1 MGVLDNTTITVD
13 AILTKKG
20 RELLAKGES
29 QFKITK
35 FALADDEIDYGLYD
49 VTHPNGSNFY
59 GTAIENMNL
68 LEAVPNEQLSV
79 KYFLTSDTTETGTNV
94 VVRINGD
101 TSITAGSQAIYNG
114 VTDNDNETTYNWE
127 LDSTEYAY
135 IGFQQMAEEGGGLGN
150 LSDNASNSPSVTIIA
165 RPEAALNGQD
175 RQVTLKAIGTQTG
188 EPAVKVITIT
198 QN

>member
-35 FALADDEIDYGLYD
+35 FALSDDEIDYGLYD

-68 LEAVPNEQLSV
+68 LEAVPNEEVAV
-79 KYFLTSDTTETGTNV
+79 KYFLTTGTTEEGTNV
-94 VVRINGD
+94 TVKINGAE
-101 TSITAGSQAIYNG
+101 SIPASSQAVYNG
-114 VTDNDNETTYNWE
+114 VTTNDNETTYHWE
-127 LDSTEYAY
+127 LSSTEYAY
-135 IGFQQMAEEGGGLGN
+135 ILSGAELQ
-150 LSDNASNSPSVTIIA
+150 DNDADSATNSPSVTIVC
-165 RPEAALNGQD
+165 RPEASLNSQN
-175 RQVTLKAIGTQTG
+175 RQVTLTARGTQTG
-188 EPAVKVITIT
+188 EPATKVINLTL
-198 QN
+198 N

>member
-35 FALADDEIDYGLYD
+35 FALADDEVDYGLYD
-49 VTHPNGSNFY
+49 VTHPNGTNFY

-68 LEAVPNEQLSV
+68 LEAVPNEEVSV
-79 KYFLTSDTTETGTNV
+79 KYFLTTGTTETGTNV
-94 VVRINGD
+94 AVKINGD
-101 TSITAGSQAIYNG
+101 TSISAGSQAIYNG
-114 VTDNDNETTYNWE
+114 VTENDNETTYNWE
-127 LDSTEYAY
+127 LSSTEYAY
-135 IGFQQMAEEGGGLGN
+135 IAFQQN
-150 LSDNASNSPSVTIIA
+150 LDDGSDSATNSPSVTIVA
-165 RPEAALNGQD
+165 RPEAALNSQD
-175 RQVTLKAIGTQTG
+175 RQVTLTARGTQTG
-188 EPAVKVITIT
+188 EPATKVITIT

>member
-35 FALADDEIDYGLYD
+35 FALSDDEIDYGLYD

-68 LEAVPNEQLSV
+68 LEAVPNEEVAV
-79 KYFLTSDTTETGTNV
+79 KYFLTTGTTEEGANPSVT
-94 VVRINGD
+94 INGD
-101 TSITAGSQAIYNG
+101 TSISAGTSAIYNG
-114 VTDNDNETTYNWE
+114 DTSNDSETTYNWE
-127 LDSTEYAY
+127 LSSTEYAY
-135 IGFQQMAEEGGGLGN
+135 ISSGGQLQMDDQDSAI
-150 LSDNASNSPSVTIIA
+150 NSPSVTIVC
-165 RPEAALNGQD
+165 RPEAALNSQN
-175 RQVTLKAIGTQTG
+175 RQVTLKAVGTQTG
-188 EPAVKVITIT
+188 EPATKVINLTL
-198 QN
+198 N

>member
-35 FALADDEIDYGLYD
+35 FALADDEVDYGLYD
-49 VTHPNGSNFY
+49 VTHPNGTNFY

-68 LEAVPNEQLSV
+68 LEAVPNEEVSV
-79 KYFLTSDTTETGTNV
+79 KYFLTTGTTETGTNV
-94 VVRINGD
+94 AVKINGD
-101 TSITAGSQAIYNG
+101 TSISAGSQAIYNG
-114 VTDNDNETTYNWE
+114 VTENDSETTYNWE
-127 LDSTEYAY
+127 LSSTEYAY
-135 IGFQQMAEEGGGLGN
+135 IAFQQN
-150 LSDNASNSPSVTIIA
+150 LDDGSDSATNSPSVTIVA
-165 RPEAALNGQD
+165 RPEAALNSQD
-175 RQVTLKAIGTQTG
+175 RQVTLTARGTQTG
-188 EPAVKVITIT
+188 EPATKVITIT

>member
-35 FALADDEIDYGLYD
+35 FALSDDEIDYGLYD

-68 LEAVPNEQLSV
+68 LEAVPNEEVAV
-79 KYFLTSDTTETGTNV
+79 KYFLTTGTTEEGSNPSV
-94 VVRINGD
+94 SINGD
-101 TSITAGSQAIYNG
+101 TSIAAGTSAVYNG
-114 VTDNDNETTYNWE
+114 VTTNNNETTYNWE
-127 LDSTEYAY
+127 LSSTEYAY
-135 IGFQQMAEEGGGLGN
+135 ISSGAQLQMDDQDSAI
-150 LSDNASNSPSVTIIA
+150 NSPSVTVVA
-165 RPEAALNGQD
+165 RPEAKLNSQN
-175 RQVTLKAIGTQTG
+175 RQVTLKAVGTQTG
-188 EPAVKVITIT
+188 EPATKVINLTL
-198 QN
+198 N

>member
-35 FALADDEIDYGLYD
+35 FALSDDEIDYGLYD

-68 LEAVPNEQLSV
+68 LEAVPNEEVAV
-79 KYFLTSDTTETGTNV
+79 KYFLTTGTTEEGTNPSV
-94 VVRINGD
+94 TINGD
-101 TSITAGSQAIYNG
+101 TSIPAGTSAVYNG
-114 VTDNDNETTYNWE
+114 VTTNDSETTYNWE
-127 LDSTEYAY
+127 LLSTEYAY
-135 IGFQQMAEEGGGLGN
+135 IASGGELQVN
-150 LSDNASNSPSVTIIA
+150 DQDSAINSPSVTIVA
-165 RPEAALNGQD
+165 RPEAKLNSQN
-175 RQVTLKAIGTQTG
+175 RQVTLKAVGTQTG
-188 EPAVKVITIT
+188 EPATKVINLTL
-198 QN
+198 N

>member
-35 FALADDEIDYGLYD
+35 FALADDEVDYGLYD
-49 VTHPNGSNFY
+49 VTHPNGTNFY

-68 LEAVPNEQLSV
+68 LEAVPNEEVSV
-79 KYFLTSDTTETGTNV
+79 KYFLTTGTTETGTNV
-94 VVRINGD
+94 AVKINGD
-101 TSITAGSQAIYNG
+101 TSISAGSQAIYNG
-114 VTDNDNETTYNWE
+114 VTENDNETTYNWE
-127 LDSTEYAY
+127 LSSTEYAY
-135 IGFQQMAEEGGGLGN
+135 IAFQQDLDDG
-150 LSDNASNSPSVTIIA
+150 SDSATNSPSVTIVA
-165 RPEAALNGQD
+165 RPEAALNSQD

-188 EPAVKVITIT
+188 EPATKVITIT

>member
-35 FALADDEIDYGLYD
+35 FALADDEVDYGLYD
-49 VTHPNGSNFY
+49 VTHPNGTNFY

-68 LEAVPNEQLSV
+68 LEAVPNEEVSV
-79 KYFLTSDTTETGTNV
+79 KYFLTTGTTETGTNV
-94 VVRINGD
+94 TVKINGD
-101 TSITAGSQAIYNG
+101 TSISAGSQAIYNG
-114 VTDNDNETTYNWE
+114 VTENDSETTYNWE
-127 LDSTEYAY
+127 LSSTEYAY
-135 IGFQQMAEEGGGLGN
+135 IAFQQN
-150 LSDNASNSPSVTIIA
+150 LDDGSDSATNSPSVTIVA
-165 RPEAALNGQD
+165 RPEAALNSQD
-175 RQVTLKAIGTQTG
+175 RQVTLTARGTQTG
-188 EPAVKVITIT
+188 EPATKVITIT

>member
-35 FALADDEIDYGLYD
+35 FALADDEVDYGLYD
-49 VTHPNGSNFY
+49 VTHPNGTNFY

-68 LEAVPNEQLSV
+68 LEAVPNEEVSV
-79 KYFLTSDTTETGTNV
+79 KYFLTTGTTETGTNV
-94 VVRINGD
+94 AVKINGD
-101 TSITAGSQAIYNG
+101 PSISAGSQAIYNG

-127 LDSTEYAY
+127 LSSTEYAY
-135 IGFQQMAEEGGGLGN
+135 IAFQQDLDDG
-150 LSDNASNSPSVTIIA
+150 SDSATNSPSVTIVA
-165 RPEAALNGQD
+165 RPEAALNSQN

-188 EPAVKVITIT
+188 EPATKVINLTL
-198 QN
+198 N

>member
-35 FALADDEIDYGLYD
+35 FALSDDEIDYGLYD

-68 LEAVPNEQLSV
+68 LEAVPNEEVAV
-79 KYFLTSDTTETGTNV
+79 KYFLTTGTTEEGSNPSV
-94 VVRINGD
+94 SINGA
-101 TSITAGSQAIYNG
+101 TSIAAGTSAVYNG
-114 VTDNDNETTYNWE
+114 VTTNDSETTYNWE
-127 LDSTEYAY
+127 LLSTEYAY
-135 IGFQQMAEEGGGLGN
+135 IASGGELQVN
-150 LSDNASNSPSVTIIA
+150 DQDSAINSPSVTIVC
-165 RPEAALNGQD
+165 RPEASLNSQN
-175 RQVTLKAIGTQTG
+175 RQVTLKAVGTQTG
-188 EPAVKVITIT
+188 EPATKVINLTL
-198 QN
+198 N

>member
-35 FALADDEIDYGLYD
+35 FALSDDEIDYGLYD

-68 LEAVPNEQLSV
+68 LEAVPNEEVAV
-79 KYFLTSDTTETGTNV
+79 KYFLTTGTTEEGANPSVT
-94 VVRINGD
+94 INGD
-101 TSITAGSQAIYNG
+101 TSIPAGTSAVYNG
-114 VTDNDNETTYNWE
+114 VTTNDNETTYNWE
-127 LDSTEYAY
+127 LLSTEYAY
-135 IGFQQMAEEGGGLGN
+135 ISSGGELQM
-150 LSDNASNSPSVTIIA
+150 DNEDSAINSPSVTVVA
-165 RPEAALNGQD
+165 RPEASLNSQN
-175 RQVTLKAIGTQTG
+175 RQVTLKAVGTQTG
-188 EPAVKVITIT
+188 EPATKVINLTL
-198 QN
+198 N

>member
-127 LDSTEYAY
+127 LSSTEYAY
-135 IGFQQMAEEGGGLGN
+135 IGFQQVAEQGDGVN
-150 LSDNASNSPSVTIIA
+150 SFSDNASNSPSVTIIA

-175 RQVTLKAIGTQTG
+175 RQVTLTAIGTQTG

>member
-35 FALADDEIDYGLYD
+35 FALSDDEIDYGLYD

-68 LEAVPNEQLSV
+68 LEAVPNEEVAV
-79 KYFLTSDTTETGTNV
+79 KYFLTTGTTEEGVNPSVT
-94 VVRINGD
+94 INGD
-101 TSITAGSQAIYNG
+101 TSISAGTSAIYNG
-114 VTDNDNETTYNWE
+114 DTSNDSETTYNWE
-127 LDSTEYAY
+127 LSSTEYAY
-135 IGFQQMAEEGGGLGN
+135 ISSGGQLQMDDQDSAI
-150 LSDNASNSPSVTIIA
+150 NSPSVTIVC
-165 RPEAALNGQD
+165 RPEASLNSQN
-175 RQVTLKAIGTQTG
+175 RQVTLTAIGTQTG
-188 EPAVKVITIT
+188 EPATKVINLTL
-198 QN
+198 N